1 MKIIKVINNNN
12 VCVFDNNGKEQIIS
26 AKGIGFGKKYGDEIE
41 LNGDFKIY
49 MITDSS
55 FRKKLI
61 ESLSEIPY
69 EIIAITDDLVK
80 YISEHTDGKLN
91 DSLLITLSDHIS
103 FAIERKKNG
112 MEFSNPL
119 MDSISEY
126 FPDEFA
132 LGKYCLEKINNTL
145 NVHLSNDEAGFIA
158 MHIINARLG
167 TKMSQVSDITKLVN
181 DCAYIADKCFSGKI
195 DKTSVFYERFLIHL
209 KFLAKRLFKA
219 EELPNVLSRDDDILS
234 LIKLKF
240 KKHYKC
246 AKCMQD
252 HILKNYAKT
261 ISEDEMLTLAIHL
274 KRITE

>member
-69 EIIAITDDLVK
+69 EIIALTDDLVK

-145 NVHLSNDEAGFIA
+145 NVHLSNDEAGFIS

>member
-145 NVHLSNDEAGFIA
+145 NIHLSNDEAGFIA
-158 MHIINARLG
+158 MHIINAKLG

-181 DCAYIADKCFSGKI
+181 DCADIADKCFSGKI

>member
-41 LNGDFKIY
+41 PNGDFKIY

-69 EIIAITDDLVK
+69 EIIAVTDDLVK

-126 FPDEFA
+126 FPDEFV

>member
-41 LNGDFKIY
+41 PNGDFKVY

-69 EIIAITDDLVK
+69 EIIALTDDLVK

-91 DSLLITLSDHIS
+91 NSLLITLSDHIS

-132 LGKYCLEKINNTL
+132 LGKYCLEKINDKL
-145 NVHLSNDEAGFIA
+145 NVQLSNDEAGFIA

-181 DCAYIADKCFSGKI
+181 DCADIADKCFSGKI
-195 DKTSVFYERFLIHL
+195 DKTSVSYERFLIHL

-252 HILKNYAKT
+252 YILKNYAKT

>member
-145 NVHLSNDEAGFIA
+145 TIHLSNDEAGFIA

-181 DCAYIADKCFSGKI
+181 DCADIADKCFSGKI

>member
-41 LNGDFKIY
+41 PNGDFKIY

-69 EIIAITDDLVK
+69 EIIAVTDDLVK

-181 DCAYIADKCFSGKI
+181 DCADIADKCFSGKI

-219 EELPNVLSRDDDILS
+219 EKLPNVLSRDDDILS

>member
-69 EIIAITDDLVK
+69 EIIALTDDLVK

-181 DCAYIADKCFSGKI
+181 DCADIADKCFSGKI

-274 KRITE
+274 KRFTE

>member
-69 EIIAITDDLVK
+69 EIIALTDDLVK

>member
-69 EIIAITDDLVK
+69 EIIALTDDLVK

-103 FAIERKKNG
+103 FAIERKKND

-132 LGKYCLEKINNTL
+132 LGKYCLEKINDTL
-145 NVHLSNDEAGFIA
+145 NIHLSNDEAGFIA

-181 DCAYIADKCFSGKI
+181 DCADIADKCFSGKI

>member
-41 LNGDFKIY
+41 PNGDFKIY

-69 EIIAITDDLVK
+69 EIIAVTDDLVK

-158 MHIINARLG
+158 MHIINAKLG

-181 DCAYIADKCFSGKI
+181 DCADIADKCFSGKI

>member
-145 NVHLSNDEAGFIA
+145 NVHISNDEAGFIA

-181 DCAYIADKCFSGKI
+181 DCADIADKCFSGKI

>member
-69 EIIAITDDLVK
+69 EIIALTDDLVK

-145 NVHLSNDEAGFIA
+145 NIHLSNDEAGFIA

-181 DCAYIADKCFSGKI
+181 DCADIADKCFSGKI

-252 HILKNYAKT
+252 HVLKNYAKT

>member
-181 DCAYIADKCFSGKI
+181 DCADIADKCFSGKI
-195 DKTSVFYERFLIHL
+195 DKTSVFYERFIIHL

>member
-181 DCAYIADKCFSGKI
+181 DCADIADKCFSGKI

-274 KRITE
+274 KRFTE

>member
-69 EIIAITDDLVK
+69 EIIALTDDLVK

-103 FAIERKKNG
+103 FAIERKKND

-132 LGKYCLEKINNTL
+132 LGKYCLEKINDTL
-145 NVHLSNDEAGFIA
+145 NIHLSNDEAGFIA

-181 DCAYIADKCFSGKI
+181 DCADIADKCFSGKI

-261 ISEDEMLTLAIHL
+261 ISEDEMLTLTIHL

>member
-41 LNGDFKIY
+41 PNGDFKIY

-69 EIIAITDDLVK
+69 EIIAVTDDLVK

-103 FAIERKKNG
+103 FAIERKKNS

-181 DCAYIADKCFSGKI
+181 DCADIADKCFSGKI

-234 LIKLKF
+234 LIELKF

>member
-132 LGKYCLEKINNTL
+132 IGKYCLEKINNTL
-145 NVHLSNDEAGFIA
+145 NIHLSNDEAGFIA

-181 DCAYIADKCFSGKI
+181 DCADIADKCFSGKI
-195 DKTSVFYERFLIHL
+195 DKTSVFYERFIIHL

>member
-69 EIIAITDDLVK
+69 EIIALTDDLVK

-181 DCAYIADKCFSGKI
+181 DCADIADKCFSGKI

-261 ISEDEMLTLAIHL
+261 ISEDEMLTLTIHL

>member
-132 LGKYCLEKINNTL
+132 IGKYCLEKINNTL
-145 NVHLSNDEAGFIA
+145 NIHLSNDEAGFIA

-181 DCAYIADKCFSGKI
+181 DCADIADKCFSGKI
-195 DKTSVFYERFLIHL
+195 DKTSVFYERFIIHL
-209 KFLAKRLFKA
+209 KFLAKRLFKV

>member
-69 EIIAITDDLVK
+69 EIIAITNDLVK

-145 NVHLSNDEAGFIA
+145 NIHLSNDEAGFIA

-181 DCAYIADKCFSGKI
+181 DCADIADKCFSGKI

>member
-69 EIIAITDDLVK
+69 EIIAVTDDLVK

-181 DCAYIADKCFSGKI
+181 DCADIADKCFSGKI
-195 DKTSVFYERFLIHL
+195 DKTSFFYERFLIHL

>member
-69 EIIAITDDLVK
+69 EIIAVTDDLVK

-132 LGKYCLEKINNTL
+132 LGKFCLEKINNTL

-181 DCAYIADKCFSGKI
+181 DCADIADKCFSGKI

>member
-261 ISEDEMLTLAIHL
+261 ISEDEMLTLTIHL

>member
-41 LNGDFKIY
+41 PNGDFKIY

-69 EIIAITDDLVK
+69 EIIAVTDDLVK
-80 YISEHTDGKLN
+80 YISEHTAGKLN

-158 MHIINARLG
+158 MHIINAKLG

-181 DCAYIADKCFSGKI
+181 DCADIADKCFSGKI

>member
-145 NVHLSNDEAGFIA
+145 NIHLSNDEAGFIA

-181 DCAYIADKCFSGKI
+181 DCADIADKCFSGKI

-252 HILKNYAKT
+252 HVLKNYAKT

>member
-41 LNGDFKIY
+41 PNGDFKIY

-69 EIIAITDDLVK
+69 EIIAVTDDLVK

-181 DCAYIADKCFSGKI
+181 DCADIADKCFSGKI

>member
-55 FRKKLI
+55 FRKRLI

-145 NVHLSNDEAGFIA
+145 NIHLSNDEAGFIA

-181 DCAYIADKCFSGKI
+181 DCADIADKCFSGKI
-195 DKTSVFYERFLIHL
+195 DKTSVFYERFIIHL

>member
-69 EIIAITDDLVK
+69 EIIALTDDLVK

-145 NVHLSNDEAGFIA
+145 NIHLSNDEAGFIA

-181 DCAYIADKCFSGKI
+181 DCADIADKCFSGKI

>member
-145 NVHLSNDEAGFIA
+145 NIHLSNDEAGFIA

-181 DCAYIADKCFSGKI
+181 DCADIADKCFSGKI

>member
-1 MKIIKVINNNN
+1 
-12 VCVFDNNGKEQIIS
+12 
-26 AKGIGFGKKYGDEIE
+26 
-41 LNGDFKIY
+41 

-103 FAIERKKNG
+103 FAIERKKND

-145 NVHLSNDEAGFIA
+145 NIHLSNDEAGFIA

>member
-41 LNGDFKIY
+41 PNGDFKIY

-181 DCAYIADKCFSGKI
+181 DCADIADKCFSGKI
-195 DKTSVFYERFLIHL
+195 DKTSVSYERFLIHL

>member
-41 LNGDFKIY
+41 PSGDFKVY

-69 EIIAITDDLVK
+69 EIIALTDDLVK

-91 DSLLITLSDHIS
+91 NSLLITLSDHIS

-126 FPDEFA
+126 FPDEFT
-132 LGKYCLEKINNTL
+132 LGKYCLEKINDRL

-181 DCAYIADKCFSGKI
+181 DCADIADKCFSGKI
-195 DKTSVFYERFLIHL
+195 DKTSVSYERFLIHL

-252 HILKNYAKT
+252 YILKNYAKT

>member
-80 YISEHTDGKLN
+80 YISEHTDGNIN

-167 TKMSQVSDITKLVN
+167 TKMSQVSNITKLVN
-181 DCAYIADKCFSGKI
+181 DCADIADKCFSGKI
-195 DKTSVFYERFLIHL
+195 DKTSVSYERFLIHL

>member
-69 EIIAITDDLVK
+69 EIIALTDDLVK

-103 FAIERKKNG
+103 FAIERKKND

-145 NVHLSNDEAGFIA
+145 NIHLSNDEAGFIA

-181 DCAYIADKCFSGKI
+181 DCADIADKCFSVKI

>member
-145 NVHLSNDEAGFIA
+145 NIHLSNDEAGFIA

-181 DCAYIADKCFSGKI
+181 DCADIADKCFSGKI

-219 EELPNVLSRDDDILS
+219 EKLPNVLSRDDDILS

>member
-41 LNGDFKIY
+41 PNGDFKVY

-69 EIIAITDDLVK
+69 EIIAVTDDLVK

-132 LGKYCLEKINNTL
+132 LGKYCLEKINDKL

-181 DCAYIADKCFSGKI
+181 DCADIADKCFSGKI

-219 EELPNVLSRDDDILS
+219 EKLPNVLSRDDDILS

>member
-219 EELPNVLSRDDDILS
+219 KELPNVLSRDDDILS

>member
-145 NVHLSNDEAGFIA
+145 NIHLSNDEAGFIA

-181 DCAYIADKCFSGKI
+181 DCADIADKCFSGKI
-195 DKTSVFYERFLIHL
+195 DKTSVFYERFIIHL